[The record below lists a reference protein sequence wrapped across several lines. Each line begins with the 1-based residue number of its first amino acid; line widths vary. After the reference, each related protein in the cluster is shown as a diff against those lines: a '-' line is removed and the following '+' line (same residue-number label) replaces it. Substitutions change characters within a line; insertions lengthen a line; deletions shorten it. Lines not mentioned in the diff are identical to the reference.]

1 MEKLLAGLK
10 AVAEHTRLRLL
21 TILIRN
27 ELTVSE
33 ITYIL
38 DQSQPRVSRHLKLMC
53 DAGILDRIQEGAWVF
68 YRVTDKQPGRELCN
82 TLIELIP
89 DDDLVL
95 QRDLGRLA
103 KVRTEHTQQAETYFY
118 KIAKQW
124 DKLRSLYV
132 SEKKVEQAMLR
143 ALEDVK
149 VTQLLDLGTGTGR
162 MLEVFGGVVEKGMGI
177 DNNRDMLA
185 IARAKLE
192 ENQLTHCQVRQG
204 DIYNVSLPSE
214 SVDLITVHHVLHF
227 LNDPQMVITE
237 SSRLLKSGGRLLV
250 VDFAPHD
257 IELLREEH
265 AHRRL
270 GFSDIE
276 ITHWCEN
283 SNLRILSIEHL
294 QTALKTDARL
304 TVTLWVAIKNQA

>member
-21 TILIRN
+21 TILMRN

-53 DAGILDRIQEGAWVF
+53 DAGILDRVQEGAWVF
-68 YRVTDKQPGRELCN
+68 YRVTDKQPGRSLCN
-82 TLIELIP
+82 CLIELIP
-89 DDDLVL
+89 DHDLVL

-103 KVRTEHTQQAETYFY
+103 KIRTEHTQQAETYFY
-118 KIAKQW
+118 ENAKQW

-132 SEKKVEQAMLR
+132 SEKKVEQAMLS
-143 ALEDVK
+143 AVEDIEI
-149 VTQLLDLGTGTGR
+149 TDLLDLGTGTGR
-162 MLEVFGGVVEKGMGI
+162 MLEVFGGVIKKGMGV

-204 DIYNVSLPSE
+204 DIHNVSLPSE
-214 SVDLITVHHVLHF
+214 SVDLITVHHVLHY
-227 LNDPQMVITE
+227 LNDPQMVIVE
-237 SSRLLKSGGRLLV
+237 SSRLLKTGGHLLV
-250 VDFAPHD
+250 ADFAPHD
-257 IELLREEH
+257 IEVLREEH

-270 GFSDIE
+270 GFSDQE

-283 SNLRILSIEHL
+283 TDLKIIAIEHL
-294 QTALKTDARL
+294 QAASKTNARL
-304 TVTLWVAIKNQA
+304 TVTLWVAKKN

>member
-68 YRVTDKQPGRELCN
+68 YRVTDSQPGRNLSN
-82 TLIELIP
+82 MLIELIP
-89 DDDLVL
+89 SDDQVL
-95 QRDLGRLA
+95 QRDIERLE
-103 KVRTEHTQQAETYFY
+103 KIRSEHATQAQTYFY
-118 KIAKQW
+118 ENAKQW
-124 DKLRSLYV
+124 DKLRNLYV
-132 SEKKVEQAMLR
+132 SEKKVERAMLS
-143 ALEDVK
+143 AVSDMQVEV
-149 VTQLLDLGTGTGR
+149 LLDLGTGTGR
-162 MLEVFGGVVEKGMGI
+162 MLEVFGGVIEKGTGI
-177 DNNRDMLA
+177 DNNRVMLA

-192 ENQLTHCQVRQG
+192 DKQLTHCQVRQG
-204 DIYNVSLPSE
+204 DIHNVTLPSN

-227 LNDPQMVITE
+227 LNDPQMVIAE
-237 SSRLLKSGGRLLV
+237 SSRLLTTGGRLLV
-250 VDFAPHD
+250 ADFAPHD
-257 IELLREEH
+257 IEMLREEH

-270 GFSDIE
+270 GFSDQE
-276 ITHWCEN
+276 VTYWCEN
-283 SNLRILSIEHL
+283 SGMEVISIEHL
-294 QTALKTDARL
+294 QSASKSNARL
-304 TVTLWVAIKNQA
+304 TVSLWVAVKK

>member
-1 MEKLLAGLK
+1 MDILLAGLK

-53 DAGILDRIQEGAWVF
+53 DAGILDRVQEGAWVF

-89 DDDLVL
+89 DDDSVV
-95 QRDLGRLA
+95 QRDLARLETI
-103 KVRTEHTQQAETYFY
+103 RTEHTQQAESYFY
-118 KIAKQW
+118 KNARQW

-132 SEKKVEQAMLR
+132 SEKKVEQAMLS
-143 ALEDVK
+143 ALADVEIK
-149 VTQLLDLGTGTGR
+149 ELLDLGTGTGR
-162 MLEVFGGVVEKGMGI
+162 MLEVFGGVIEKGMGI

-204 DIYNVSLPSE
+204 DIHNVSLPSG
-214 SVDLITVHHVLHF
+214 SIDVITVHHVLHF
-227 LNDPQMVITE
+227 LNDPQIVISE
-237 SSRLLKSGGRLLV
+237 SSRLLKSGGFLLV

-270 GFSDIE
+270 GFSDQE

-283 SNLRILSIEHL
+283 SGFTMMSIEHL
-294 QTALKTDARL
+294 QAASKTNARL
-304 TVTLWVAIKNQA
+304 TVTLWVAKKK

>member
-1 MEKLLAGLK
+1 MEKLLAELK

-21 TILIRN
+21 TILVRN

-33 ITYIL
+33 ITFIL

-53 DAGILDRIQEGAWVF
+53 DAGILDRVQEGAWVF
-68 YRVTDKQPGRELCN
+68 YRVTEKQPGRNLCN
-82 TLIELIP
+82 ALVQLIP
-89 DDDLVL
+89 EDDLVL
-95 QRDLGRLA
+95 QRDLGRLE
-103 KVRTEHTQQAETYFY
+103 KIRNEHTQQAESYFY
-118 KIAKQW
+118 ENAKQW

-132 SEKKVEQAMLR
+132 SEKKVEQAML
-143 ALEDVK
+143 AVLEDVDIAEM
-149 VTQLLDLGTGTGR
+149 LDLGTGTGR
-162 MLEVFGGVVEKGMGI
+162 MLEVFGGVIEKGMGI

-204 DIYNVSLPSE
+204 DIHNVALPSD

-227 LNDPQMVITE
+227 LNDPQMVIAE
-237 SSRLLKSGGRLLV
+237 SSRLLKSNGYLLV

-270 GFSDIE
+270 GFSDQE
-276 ITHWCEN
+276 ITQWCNN
-283 SNLRILSIEHL
+283 SGLTMLSIEHL
-294 QTALKTDARL
+294 QAASKTNARL
-304 TVTLWVAIKNQA
+304 TVTLWLAKKK

>member
-53 DAGILDRIQEGAWVF
+53 DAGILDRVQEGAWVF
-68 YRVTDKQPGRELCN
+68 YRVTDKKPGRDLCN
-82 TLIELIP
+82 ALIELIP
-89 DDDLVL
+89 DDDLVV

-103 KVRTEHTQQAETYFY
+103 KIRAEHTQQAESYFY
-118 KIAKQW
+118 ENAKQW

-132 SEKKVEQAMLR
+132 SEKKVEQAMLS
-143 ALEDVK
+143 ALADVQ
-149 VTQLLDLGTGTGR
+149 VSELLDLGTGTGR
-162 MLEVFGGVVEKGMGI
+162 MLEVFGGVIEKGMGI

-204 DIYNVSLPSE
+204 DIHNVSLPSD

-227 LNDPQMVITE
+227 LNDPQMVIAE
-237 SSRLLKSGGRLLV
+237 SSRLLKPGGHLLV
-250 VDFAPHD
+250 VDFAPHN

-270 GFSDIE
+270 GFSDQD

-283 SNLRILSIEHL
+283 SGLFVNSIRHL
-294 QTALKTDARL
+294 EAASKTNARL
-304 TVTLWVAIKNQA
+304 TVTLWVATKKPA

>member
-53 DAGILDRIQEGAWVF
+53 DAGILDRVQEGAWVF
-68 YRVTDKQPGRELCN
+68 YRVTDKAPGRDLCN
-82 TLIELIP
+82 ALIALMP
-89 DDDLVL
+89 NDDLVL

-103 KVRTEHTQQAETYFY
+103 TIRTEHTQQAESYFY
-118 KIAKQW
+118 KNAKQW
-124 DKLRSLYV
+124 DKLRNLYV
-132 SEKKVEQAMLR
+132 SEKKVEQAMLS
-143 ALEDVK
+143 ALADVK
-149 VTQLLDLGTGTGR
+149 VTELLDMGTGTGR
-162 MLEVFGGVVEKGMGI
+162 MLEVFGEVVEKGMGI

-204 DIYNVSLPSE
+204 DIHNVSLPSD

-227 LNDPQMVITE
+227 LNDPQMVIAE
-237 SSRLLKSGGRLLV
+237 CARLLKSGGRLLV
-250 VDFAPHD
+250 VDFAPHE

-270 GFSDIE
+270 GFSDHE
-276 ITHWCEN
+276 MTHWCEN
-283 SNLRILSIEHL
+283 AGLNMVSIEHL
-294 QTALKTDARL
+294 QPESKSDAKL
-304 TVTLWVAIKNQA
+304 TVTLWVAVQE